1 MEAGRVAT
9 LLRLAALCVPVLGN
23 TLQAGSPAA
32 VDDQAETTQDT
43 PVSIAVLAN
52 DCAAGGSQMAILHV
66 TAPSHGKVAISSGA
80 APAPAELASL
90 FQFAAVQLSNTVVE
104 VGDTNRYPRGTS
116 PDGTW
121 RTRTALDWTA
131 GFFPGCLWYLFEH
144 TGDTSFRNWAESWM
158 AGIAPQQYNTNY
170 HDLGFEINN
179 SFGAGYRLTANPEFR
194 AVVLQAAQSLSTRY
208 NGAARCISWVGPV
221 TNGPLAVI
229 TDTMMN
235 LELLFHAS
243 RLSGDRRYCDMACNH
258 AETTM
263 LNHIRADGSSYSS
276 VTFDGD
282 TGAVLSKSG
291 EDTWA
296 RGQAWATYGF
306 IMAYRETGDA
316 RFLNTAQRLVDYYLT
331 NVLPDYVPYWNYQA
345 PGIPIEPRD
354 SSAAAITLA
363 GLVELCQL
371 GTNLQGNAH
380 YWQAAQN
387 LFNSLRSTN
396 YLAQGSISSGLL
408 LHGTGEPPTKTTRE
422 VDVSL
427 IYGDYYFIE
436 ALSRYEK
443 LYRQTSLTYTPD
455 PGFTGSDVFIYQ
467 VCDSGG
473 ECATATVTVAI
484 EPPPTNVFAAQIS
497 LLPATHWPTIVFP
510 SVAGQTYHLECLD
523 ALGTA
528 GQWGVLVSN
537 IPGSG
542 SPMAISDTNPP
553 PARFYR
559 VRADVQ

>member
-1 MEAGRVAT
+1 MKVGRLVM
-9 LLRLAALCVPVLGN
+9 LLRMAALWVLVLGN
-23 TLQAGSPAA
+23 TLRADSPTAM
-32 VDDQAETTQDT
+32 DDQAETTPGT
-43 PVSIAVLAN
+43 PVAIAVLAN
-52 DCAAGGSQMAILHV
+52 DSAAGGSPMAILHV
-66 TAPSHGKVAISSGA
+66 TSPTHGKVDMNSGA
-80 APAPAELASL
+80 APAPAELAGL
-90 FQFAAVQLSNTVVE
+90 FQFAAVQLSQTVVE
-104 VGDTNRYPRGTS
+104 LGDTNRYPRGTS
-116 PDGTW
+116 PEGTW
-121 RTRTALDWTA
+121 RTRTAFDWTA
-131 GFFPGCLWYLFEH
+131 GFFPGCLWYLFER
-144 TGDTSFRNWAESWM
+144 TGDPNFRNWAESWM

-194 AVVLQAAQSLSTRY
+194 AVVLQAAQSLATRY

-243 RLSGDRRYCDMACNH
+243 SLSGDGRYYDMARNH

-263 LNHIRADGSSYSS
+263 LHHIRADGSSYSS

-282 TGAVLSKSG
+282 TGAVLGKSG

-306 IMAYRETGDA
+306 TMAYRETGDA
-316 RFLNTAQRLVDYYLT
+316 RFLSTAQKLADYYLT
-331 NVLPDYVPYWNYQA
+331 NVPPDYVPYWNYQA
-345 PGIPIEPRD
+345 PGIPLEPRD

-371 GTNLQGNAH
+371 GTNAQDNAR
-380 YWQAAQN
+380 YWQAAQD

-443 LYRQTSLTYTPD
+443 LYRQATVTYTPD
-455 PGFTGSDVFIYQ
+455 PGFTGSDVFTYQ
-467 VCDSGG
+467 VCDGG
-473 ECATATVTVAI
+473 GGCTTATVTVVI
-484 EPPPTNVFAAQIS
+484 EPPPTNVLAAQIF
-497 LLPATHWPTIVFP
+497 LLPVTHWPTVVFP
-510 SVAGQTYHLECLD
+510 SLASHTYHLECLD
-523 ALGTA
+523 TLGRA

-537 IPGSG
+537 ISGSG
-542 SPMAISDTNPP
+542 SPMAISDTNPS